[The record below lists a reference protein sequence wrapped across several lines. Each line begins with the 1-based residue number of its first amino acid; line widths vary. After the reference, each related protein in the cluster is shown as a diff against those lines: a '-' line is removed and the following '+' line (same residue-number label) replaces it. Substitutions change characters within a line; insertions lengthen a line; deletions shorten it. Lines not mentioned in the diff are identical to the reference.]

1 VGRGAG
7 AHPAQRVHELLAAL
21 GQREVGRH
29 GDQHLGRARRAHAR
43 LLLVRDLVAVL
54 VVLRVARRRSDM
66 PRAASS
72 RRRRSSRRRAGVGAS
87 AQRDRSRAC
96 RQRRRRRGGGLQPR
110 HCGWHRGAGRLAWV
124 AGAAPLPALP
134 PGQIPPGGSHGP
146 VSRAARPGRPAARR
160 NARAPGGLS
169 PGVMFALLLCH
180 TFLLSSL
187 PTYPT
192 LPSSTPRL
200 LKSQHGGSARGRGR
214 GRHLHQVGGLVLRD
228 GQAAHG
234 AVHGVGLVVEVL
246 HAPQRRARQ
255 AALVADAAAVV
266 ADLLRERQEQRLV
279 AQAVQVLVR
288 VRVDDLRARGRS
300 DPGLG
305 KVSRPSAAAAA
316 YARRAGSFAI
326 MTAARGK

>member
-1 VGRGAG
+1 
-7 AHPAQRVHELLAAL
+7 
-21 GQREVGRH
+21 
-29 GDQHLGRARRAHAR
+29 
-43 LLLVRDLVAVL
+43 
-54 VVLRVARRRSDM
+54 
-66 PRAASS
+66 
-72 RRRRSSRRRAGVGAS
+72 
-87 AQRDRSRAC
+87 
-96 RQRRRRRGGGLQPR
+96 
-110 HCGWHRGAGRLAWV
+110 
-124 AGAAPLPALP
+124 
-134 PGQIPPGGSHGP
+134 
-146 VSRAARPGRPAARR
+146 
-160 NARAPGGLS
+160 
-169 PGVMFALLLCH
+169 MFALLLCH

-255 AALVADAAAVV
+255 AAVV